1 MVLILLLAGGLAPS
15 SRQESLPMP
24 DLAPISNMVVALNCP
39 PTLADPELHVIRA
52 QAALVRTLLAELEEV
67 APPRST
73 RRLAAVTLAAQT
85 TEELAQLAC
94 KMMSAATSMAPQRV
108 AELQLEQWPAA
119 TASTKY

>member
-1 MVLILLLAGGLAPS
+1 
-15 SRQESLPMP
+15 MP

-73 RRLAAVTLAAQT
+73 RRLAAVTLAALT
-85 TEELAQLAC
+85 AEELLSTAR
-94 KMMSAATSMAPQRV
+94 SA
-108 AELQLEQWPAA
+108 L
-119 TASTKY
+119 TASRQRPPSIETCTNGGSRRGPGRRNTP